1 MACTVWA
8 IVSHQADGSDAL
20 SSLREELRRFA
31 SERDWDQYHSPKNL
45 AAALCVEAAELLEH
59 FQWCTDDESKA
70 LPAGQLAEVQEEM
83 ADVLLYLVRLAD
95 KLDVDLFEAAN
106 NKIVSNAQKYP
117 VDKARG
123 NNRKYT
129 DL

>member
-1 MACTVWA
+1 M
-8 IVSHQADGSDAL
+8 SHQAGGPDAL
-20 SSLREELRRFA
+20 SSLREQLRRFA
-31 SERDWDQYHSPKNL
+31 RERDWDQYHSPKNL

-59 FQWCTDDESKA
+59 FQWCTDNESKA
-70 LPAGQLAEVQEEM
+70 LPADQLAEVQEEM

-106 NKIVSNAQKYP
+106 NKIVLNAQKYP

>member
-1 MACTVWA
+1 
-8 IVSHQADGSDAL
+8 VSHSAQDSDAL
-20 SSLREELRRFA
+20 AGLREKLRRFA
-31 SERDWDQYHSPKNL
+31 IERDWDQYHSPKNL

-59 FQWCTDDESKA
+59 FQWLTDDESKS
-70 LPAGQLAEVQEEM
+70 LPSEQLAKVREEI

-95 KLDVDLFEAAN
+95 KLNVDLLDAAAS
-106 NKIVSNAQKYP
+106 KIAVNARRYP
-117 VDKARG
+117 IDKARG

>member
-1 MACTVWA
+1 VG
-8 IVSHQADGSDAL
+8 HQPDGSDAL
-20 SSLREELRRFA
+20 SSLRKELRRFA
-31 SERDWDQYHSPKNL
+31 SERDWDQYHPPKNL

-59 FQWCTDDESKA
+59 FQWRTDDESKS
-70 LPAGQLAEVQEEM
+70 LPADQLAKVQEEI

-95 KLDVDLFEAAN
+95 KLNVDLLEAAN
-106 NKIVSNAQKYP
+106 NKIVLNAQKYP

-123 NNRKYT
+123 TNRKYT

>member
-1 MACTVWA
+1 MD
-8 IVSHQADGSDAL
+8 HQPGGSDAL
-20 SSLREELRRFA
+20 SSLRKALRRFA

-59 FQWCTDDESKA
+59 FQWSTDDESKS
-70 LPAGQLAEVQEEM
+70 LPADQLARVREEM

-95 KLDVDLFEAAN
+95 KLDVDLLEAAN
-106 NKIVSNAQKYP
+106 NKIVLNGQKYP

-123 NNRKYT
+123 NSRKYT